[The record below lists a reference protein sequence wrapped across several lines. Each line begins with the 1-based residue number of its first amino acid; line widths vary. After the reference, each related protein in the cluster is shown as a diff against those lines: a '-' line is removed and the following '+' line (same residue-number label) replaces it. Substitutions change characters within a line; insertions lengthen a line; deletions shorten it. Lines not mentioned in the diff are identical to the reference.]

1 MRLAFAFFFFFEVET
16 FDCLR
21 LREKVLRLAEFD
33 WELSELWR
41 LLLSTDCVTALF
53 FLILGFKVCLRWLC
67 YYEAILEI
75 DFFWTDF
82 WNLLKFS

>member
-21 LREKVLRLAEFD
+21 FKEKVRRLAEFD
-33 WELSELWR
+33 WELSELWC

-67 YYEAILEI
+67 CYEAILEI
-75 DFFWTDF
+75 DFLETCFWT
-82 WNLLKFS
+82 LL